1 VSRLVGA
8 IIEASPDDAG
18 IIWPESVAPFDA
30 GIINM
35 RAGDDACDAMSNQA
49 YEALKAADLDPL
61 YDDTDKRAGEK
72 FAVMDLI
79 GLPWQVTVGP
89 RGAAEGKVELKY
101 RKTGEKVEVP
111 VAEAIAKIIEN
122 HKATVT
128 S

>member
-1 VSRLVGA
+1 
-8 IIEASPDDAG
+8 
-18 IIWPESVAPFDA
+18 
-30 GIINM
+30 M

-122 HKATVT
+122 HKAKVT